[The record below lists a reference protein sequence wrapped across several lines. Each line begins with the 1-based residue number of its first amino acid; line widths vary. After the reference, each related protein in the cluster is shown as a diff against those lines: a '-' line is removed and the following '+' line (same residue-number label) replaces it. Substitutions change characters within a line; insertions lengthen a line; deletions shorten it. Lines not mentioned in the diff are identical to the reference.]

1 MSRTTVVIVGL
12 ALVCGL
18 ATVVLI
24 NALLASMGTGPSTV
38 AVVVAAED
46 VPVDTKLTP
55 AMLKIQRCARQ
66 LVPEG
71 ALKSIEEAVDR
82 DVLYPLTKNEPIVN
96 SRLTP
101 KGSPGRMAALIP
113 PGMRSVTIL
122 VPTQSNS
129 VAGFI
134 RPGNHV
140 DVLLTISE
148 KGANDPTGGS
158 TSTLVENVEILGV
171 DKYASAPVPT
181 GSKTA
186 EVKDLRSVTLLA
198 TQEQSLKLIRGQDM
212 GKLHLTLRSP
222 GDSDPAT
229 ATRVTGRNIRSPGL
243 EEVKIQPIQ
252 PVVFKQAEKPKPA
265 PVVVALPGT
274 IRTLRGPNEGRLEIA
289 GNGP

>member
-55 AMLKIQRCARQ
+55 AMLKIDSAVRGE

-212 GKLHLTLRSP
+212 GKLHLTLAA
-222 GDSDPAT
+222 PAT
-229 ATRVTGRNIRSPGL
+229 RTRRR
-243 EEVKIQPIQ
+243 Q
-252 PVVFKQAEKPKPA
+252 PVSPA
-265 PVVVALPGT
+265 GTFAL
-274 IRTLRGPNEGRLEIA
+274 RAWKKSRFSRFSRSCSSRRKSRNRHR
-289 GNGP
+289 